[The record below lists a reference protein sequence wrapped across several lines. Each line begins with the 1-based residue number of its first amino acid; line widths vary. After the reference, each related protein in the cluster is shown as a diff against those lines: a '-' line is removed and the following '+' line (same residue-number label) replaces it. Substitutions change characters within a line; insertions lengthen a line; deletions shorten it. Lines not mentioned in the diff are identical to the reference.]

1 MAWVRKAIQ
10 LLASLVVASLLM
22 AASCSSG
29 DDDGEPSIPFAAVDD
44 RQWPLRGNLAENAR
58 VRAEVAEV
66 VAQWRSPGSFPP
78 DEARSKVFWLGEL
91 DGTVLGLAAFQPA
104 AENQATWL
112 LEVTGQ
118 PGELAVTNARR
129 HPYAYGS
136 WNAAVLAVRSPG
148 VGPRYLVAADV
159 SRLEVQG
166 QPVPVDAEGM
176 TEVVAVPECRLT
188 ALATGERHYW
198 DLLDF
203 GLGMAEPF
211 YPLIKGS
218 VELGDLWADVDT
230 CAAMAPDGWL
240 GSGDLMVTSDEV
252 MLWPAGLT
260 GGHLWILGL
269 SGYRAMVADPEELPG
284 ALSEAMAEY
293 ADPLTGLRHVNWL
306 VWTYPPEVTE
316 VELPVGVRA
325 LVDEPGLLVLRTYGL
340 PDEPLEISYQLDGE
354 RRTVTVLP
362 PF

>member
-66 VAQWRSPGSFPP
+66 VAQWRSPGSYPP

-118 PGELAVTNARR
+118 PGELAVTNARS
-129 HPYAYGS
+129 HPLGLLGVP
-136 WNAAVLAVRSPG
+136 VLAVRSPR

-188 ALATGERHYW
+188 ALAVGEPDPWYR
-198 DLLDF
+198 LDF

-240 GSGDLMVTSDEV
+240 GSGELMVTSDEAK
-252 MLWPAGLT
+252 LQPAGLI
-260 GGHLWILGL
+260 GGHPWLGTL
-269 SGYRAMVADPEELPG
+269 YGSRAMVAEPEEPPG
-284 ALSEAMAEY
+284 TLSMALAEY
-293 ADPLTGLRHVNWL
+293 GDISYAIRYTRWL

-316 VELPVGVRA
+316 VELPGGMNA
-325 LVDEPGLLVLRTYGL
+325 LVDKPGLLVLRTDEL
-340 PDEPLEISYQLDGE
+340 PDEPLEIGYQLDGE

>member
-66 VAQWRSPGSFPP
+66 VAQWRSPGSYPP

-91 DGTVLGLAAFQPA
+91 DGTVLGLAALA

-118 PGELAVTNARR
+118 PGELAVTNARS
-129 HPYAYGS
+129 HPLGLLGDP
-136 WNAAVLAVRSPG
+136 VLAVRSPR

-188 ALATGERHYW
+188 ALAVGEPDPRYR
-198 DLLDF
+198 LDF
-203 GLGMAEPF
+203 GLGHGRSPVLSAHQGE
-211 YPLIKGS
+211 GGA
-218 VELGDLWADVDT
+218 GDLWADVDT

-240 GSGDLMVTSDEV
+240 GSGELMVTSDEAK
-252 MLWPAGLT
+252 LQPAGLI
-260 GGHLWILGL
+260 GGHPWLGTL
-269 SGYRAMVADPEELPG
+269 YGSRAMVAEPEEPPG
-284 ALSEAMAEY
+284 TLSMALAEY
-293 ADPLTGLRHVNWL
+293 TRGHLPTRS
-306 VWTYPPEVTE
+306 VT
-316 VELPVGVRA
+316 R
-325 LVDEPGLLVLRTYGL
+325 
-340 PDEPLEISYQLDGE
+340 DGWSGPI
-354 RRTVTVLP
+354 RPR
-362 PF
+362 